1 MFTRLI
7 YKLIHVIIDEIKT
20 IDGYNVASTFEENNG
35 YFDYERDAEAFIA
48 KHKNDLDNYN
58 GFYIIEAWVK
68 DPTHIEQCFTSL
80 FIKTYDKDGNL
91 ICSDVTYRFIPNQHD
106 ALAEDDVR
114 FNGRDDIPFNKGDIA
129 WFYDWS
135 NSCISP
141 CKISELP
148 FNSEE
153 AKRYESL
160 EYMDDSYLVYPLPIP
175 EYDNHEHIQSCFM
188 FTEDMF
194 KKMIEN
200 NGD

>member
-7 YKLIHVIIDEIKT
+7 YKLIHVIIDEVKT

-91 ICSDVTYRFIPNQHD
+91 ICSDVTYRFIPNRLIQKKQND
-106 ALAEDDVR
+106 MNPWNTWMTVILFIRYRFQNTIIMNIYKVAL
-114 FNGRDDIPFNKGDIA
+114 
-129 WFYDWS
+129 
-135 NSCISP
+135 CLL
-141 CKISELP
+141 KICL
-148 FNSEE
+148 
-153 AKRYESL
+153 KR
-160 EYMDDSYLVYPLPIP
+160 
-175 EYDNHEHIQSCFM
+175 
-188 FTEDMF
+188 
-194 KKMIEN
+194 
-200 NGD
+200 